1 MRDEGAGSWRALL
14 WLKEFKTIAERV
26 LGVKAKEPREVVIPC
41 DRDPTPLKMT
51 GERDQISDEN
61 ARVGLSCRGEVSFDA
76 QMNFQATAPEPA
88 AAPRGKRRRLV
99 EFRHAQYPSPEA
111 AALLLTAGGDGQLNV
126 VQAIKVEAL
135 VIRHS
140 SNCAIADL
148 GVRRSLATGAVLGT
162 TPRPHAAWTVGPP
175 D

>member
-61 ARVGLSCRGEVSFDA
+61 ARVGLSCRREVSFDA
-76 QMNFQATAPEPA
+76 EMNFQATAPEPA

-111 AALLLTAGGDGQLNV
+111 AALLLTAGGDGQLNM

-140 SNCAIADL
+140 PNCAIADL
-148 GVRRSLATGAVLGT
+148 AGQSIPRTGAVLGT
-162 TPRPHAAWTVGPP
+162 TPRPQAAWTVGPP